1 MRINL
6 GELNLPLD
14 DPRREK
20 FAQERAYGMSAYH
33 SYIAAGYQANGG
45 NCNRM
50 NDRPD
55 VQRRIQEIKKER
67 ALLYHKAFEM
77 SVEKIG
83 LEKADIARML
93 LEDRE
98 SAKKAKQ
105 YGTAVN
111 CVKLLGE
118 MIGAFDSKDGEKN
131 APLDGMNSEQ
141 LKRLLDA
148 IDGKPE
154 NITKEP
160 DPRETEARVQ
170 STTIQ

>member
-55 VQRRIQEIKKER
+55 VQRRIQEIKKVAGHGNLKVLLFNEFEPER
-67 ALLYHKAFEM
+67 
-77 SVEKIG
+77 
-83 LEKADIARML
+83 
-93 LEDRE
+93 
-98 SAKKAKQ
+98 
-105 YGTAVN
+105 
-111 CVKLLGE
+111 C
-118 MIGAFDSKDGEKN
+118 
-131 APLDGMNSEQ
+131 
-141 LKRLLDA
+141 
-148 IDGKPE
+148 
-154 NITKEP
+154 
-160 DPRETEARVQ
+160 
-170 STTIQ
+170 